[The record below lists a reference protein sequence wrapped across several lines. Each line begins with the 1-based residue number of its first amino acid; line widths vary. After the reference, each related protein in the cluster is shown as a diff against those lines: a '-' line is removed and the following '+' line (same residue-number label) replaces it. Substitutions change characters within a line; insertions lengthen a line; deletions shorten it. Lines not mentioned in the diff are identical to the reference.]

1 MLEDLSIKD
10 FALIDS
16 VQLEFTKGFNVLTGE
31 TGAGKSILI
40 GAISFLLGGK
50 SDVSQIRTGAQEA
63 RVSGTI
69 LLSNAPKDVFQWLS
83 EHGAE
88 PENDRVLLRR
98 IIRDTGKSSAWIQD
112 VPVTKTE
119 LNDFT
124 SYLVDIH
131 GQHEHQ
137 SLMRVSE
144 HRKFLD
150 SYAGITAEV
159 TDFTAL
165 FNKLVEKRRL
175 LDEMNSS
182 DSARAEK
189 IELLHFALDEIEKA
203 KLNEN
208 EEDELSAEETRLT
221 QYEKLYGDIESVCDF
236 FQAADGGLLSGMK
249 KIRNTF
255 ERTVS
260 IDSSLEKFQNRLE
273 NAYYELEDIADEIKN
288 YKNTLVFDA
297 DRLAF
302 VQERLAL
309 IYKLK
314 QKYLQSSQ
322 GTVADLLAYSENAAK
337 QLVQLENWQGNR
349 EELVKEVSELEKQVY
364 NAAKALS
371 EKRTK
376 AASVMADKIVQV
388 LAHLGMRGTQFDAG
402 LKQKPVEDGEQKCG
416 PYGFDDIEFMI
427 SANPGSPLQPL
438 AKIASGGELSRVM
451 LAFKTIL
458 ADTDTTPTLI
468 FDEIDTGIGGEVAVS
483 VGEHLRKLSEKHQ
496 ILCISHLANIA
507 VCADTHI
514 KIEKS
519 VSGQKTTTQVFLING
534 QKRIEEIARMLA
546 GDSASEASLEHA
558 KTLLAKYG
566 G

>member
-50 SDVSQIRTGAQEA
+50 ADVSQIRTGAQEA
-63 RVSGTI
+63 RVSGTV
-69 LLSNAPKDVFQWLS
+69 LLTNAPDGVFQWLS

-137 SLMRVSE
+137 SLMKVSE

-150 SYAGITAEV
+150 SYAGITTEV
-159 TDFTAL
+159 ADFTAL
-165 FNKLVEKRRL
+165 FNKLVEKRKL

-203 KLNEN
+203 KLSEN

-249 KIRNTF
+249 RIRNTF
-255 ERTVS
+255 EKSVT
-260 IDSSLEKFQNRLE
+260 IDSSLEKFQSRLE

-288 YKNTLVFDA
+288 YKNMLVFDA

-322 GTVADLLAYSENAAK
+322 GTVADLLAYAENAAK

-364 NAAKALS
+364 TAAKALS

-388 LAHLGMRGTQFDAG
+388 LANLGMKGTQFDAG

-427 SANPGSPLQPL
+427 SANPGSPLLPL

-483 VGEHLRKLSEKHQ
+483 VGEHLRKLSAKHQ

-519 VSGQKTTTQVFLING
+519 VSGQKTTTQVFVIDG

>member
-98 IIRDTGKSSAWIQD
+98 IIRDTGNSSAWIQD

-322 GTVADLLAYSENAAK
+322 GIVADLLAYAENAAK

>member
-165 FNKLVEKRRL
+165 FNKIVEKRRL

>member
-322 GTVADLLAYSENAAK
+322 GIVADLLAYAENAAK